1 MEEELA
7 NQLKTNRPNIS
18 NSTVK
23 TYISILRTIYK
34 KLDGKDGIKFFENE
48 KRKIID
54 DILKIENNQ
63 TIKTKLSALFVLT
76 GDDDYHKP
84 MLEFA
89 NKVNAN
95 YKEQKTDKKRA
106 ENLPTIDELKQIYD
120 NAKTALLKNKSID
133 NFITY
138 FVVALTSGVIMPP
151 RRSLDYCEMKI
162 RNFNKTEDN
171 YIDKDNF
178 IFNKFKT
185 SKFVKQEDKIV
196 KIPTEILKF
205 IKQFK
210 KISDNDYLLY
220 NVKTDRPY
228 NASTFSKLLNRIFGK
243 NISVD
248 ALRSIYLTNLYGGL
262 PPIKQLEQTAQE
274 MGHSVSSALNYYVK
288 QN

>member
-138 FVVALTSGVIMPP
+138 FVIALTSGVIMPP